1 MPVEQGPRMAAPAP
15 APPTLVLEDNAW
27 VVRVEN
33 ERGKVQEY
41 RCATEQQARALA
53 LVLASSADRR
63 N

>member
-1 MPVEQGPRMAAPAP
+1 MSAPAP
-15 APPTLVLEDNAW
+15 SLPTLVQDGNAW

-53 LVLASSADRR
+53 LVLGSSTDRR